1 MATTGAPMPMPAF
14 APVLSPPLLCK
25 DGVEDRETVAEI
37 ALEAPVFVLGPVLD
51 VEAIEL
57 VELDTL
63 VEVDELVVVALDEI
77 LNAPETATGLVS
89 PW

>member
-1 MATTGAPMPMPAF
+1 M
-14 APVLSPPLLCK
+14 
-25 DGVEDRETVAEI
+25 
-37 ALEAPVFVLGPVLD
+37 FVLGPVLD